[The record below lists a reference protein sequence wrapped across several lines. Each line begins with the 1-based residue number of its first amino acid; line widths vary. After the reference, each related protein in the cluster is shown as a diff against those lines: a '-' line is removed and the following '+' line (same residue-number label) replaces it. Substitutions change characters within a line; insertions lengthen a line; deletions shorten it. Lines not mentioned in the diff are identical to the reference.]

1 MARSCSSTGWLCR
14 TLSSTAAMVL
24 VFATVAAASWASAAQ
39 AAGEEGL
46 LWAGGLG
53 GLRDCREDAEVRAQ
67 NGSPQVLCD

>member
-1 MARSCSSTGWLCR
+1 
-14 TLSSTAAMVL
+14 MVL